1 MTDEEQAYVLIQR
14 AKDEVGRGHPHTDAS
29 VVQLSKI
36 EKGLSDEWCTVFY
49 MNASFT
55 WHNLGF
61 FIIISADGGE
71 EVWVEI
77 KGRVR

>member
-55 WHNLGF
+55 L
-61 FIIISADGGE
+61 A
-71 EVWVEI
+71 
-77 KGRVR
+77 